1 MDKKIIFFDIDDT
14 IYNSQGISDKT
25 KEAIKLLNKNGHLAF
40 ISTGRPMSMLEE
52 FLDMGFDGVNA
63 ACGNYIVCNN
73 ELMFNNEIPDYIVDE
88 IIKLIQKNNLYIT
101 FEGKDALYT
110 DKKDNSN
117 PFLRFNLDFKVKDW
131 LEEKVKANKFSLDMT
146 NNHDGFNKIESYFSQ
161 YFTIIRRGNDFA
173 ELVPKGYSKATGIK
187 YIIEYLDIPWE
198 NTYAF
203 GDSENDLDMMKYVCN
218 SVAMGNAVEEIKKV
232 SKYVTDTIY
241 NEGVYKGLKMLELI

>member
-14 IYNSQGISDKT
+14 IYNRQGISDKT

-40 ISTGRPMSMLEE
+40 ISTGRPMSMLKE
-52 FLDMGFDGVNA
+52 FLDIGFDGVNA

-73 ELMFNNEIPDYIVDE
+73 RLMFNNEIPDYIVDE

-110 DKKDNSN
+110 DKKDSSN
-117 PFLRFNLDFKVKDW
+117 PFLEFDLKFKVKDW

-146 NNHDGFNKIESYFSQ
+146 NNHDGFNKLESYFSQ

-187 YIIEYLDIPWE
+187 YIIEQLDIPWE